1 MEFDSLVEALKLGLA
16 VATLGGIATLRAFV
30 RKISEETTE
39 PLARDIVVMRDQHDE
54 LRTDFDEHVKEHHEQ
69 EL

>member
-16 VATLGGIATLRAFV
+16 VATLGGIATLRTFV
-30 RKISEETTE
+30 RKISEETTR
-39 PLARDIVVMRDQHDE
+39 PLARDIVLIRDQHDE
-54 LRTDFDEHVKEHHEQ
+54 LRTDFDEHIKEHHEQ